1 MVKDLA
7 SPGPSLA
14 KSSLDLIGSGWAGLL
29 TSWQPKH
36 VLQNFSAS
44 LSTPGHH
51 TFDCNLC
58 FILTIPGCPSCASVR
73 TRDLNL
79 LGITI
84 LVPRRISLPIT
95 HSSLATGMYCLSW
108 SFLQVPLII
117 QLRNSLNSSSADAS
131 SISRVVIARGVEV
144 TATNR
149 TNTSD
154 TLCATVESAWF
165 SSCSKRDSESAM
177 FFSPGRYFTLKLYG
191 CNLRI
196 HRSILAQGFD
206 LLEYIVSNG
215 L

>member
-1 MVKDLA
+1 M
-7 SPGPSLA
+7 
-14 KSSLDLIGSGWAGLL
+14 IGSGWAGLL

-44 LSTPGHH
+44 LSTPDHH
-51 TFDCNLC
+51 TFDRNLS
-58 FILTIPGCPSCASVR
+58 LHSVR

-84 LVPRRISLPIT
+84 LVRRRISLPIT

-117 QLRNSLNSSSADAS
+117 QLRNSLNSSSSADAS

-177 FFSPGRYFTLKLYG
+177 FFSPGRYFTWL
-191 CNLRI
+191 
-196 HRSILAQGFD
+196 
-206 LLEYIVSNG
+206 
-215 L
+215 